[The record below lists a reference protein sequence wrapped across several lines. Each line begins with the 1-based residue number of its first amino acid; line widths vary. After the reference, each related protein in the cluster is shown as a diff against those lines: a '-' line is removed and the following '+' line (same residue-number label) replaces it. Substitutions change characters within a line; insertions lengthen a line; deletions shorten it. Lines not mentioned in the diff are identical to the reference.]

1 MSTTT
6 QENVFLL
13 LEVIERRKENRPEGR
28 TELTKLKTATV
39 LIKQYFF
46 LESAVK
52 SENITQH

>member
-13 LEVIERRKENRPEGR
+13 LEVIKRRKENRPESR
-28 TELTKLKTATV
+28 TELTKSKTATV
-39 LIKQYFF
+39 LIKQYFL

-52 SENITQH
+52 LENITQH